1 MSLAIN
7 SAQLPNTLVA
17 VSAMVVVVMSVTI
30 AAEVEAE

>member
-17 VSAMVVVVMSVTI
+17 VSAMVVVMSVTI